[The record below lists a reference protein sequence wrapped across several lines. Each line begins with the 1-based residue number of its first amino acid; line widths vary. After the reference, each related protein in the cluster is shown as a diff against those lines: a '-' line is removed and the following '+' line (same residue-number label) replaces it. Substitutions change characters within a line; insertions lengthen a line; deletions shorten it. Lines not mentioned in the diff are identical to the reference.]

1 MLSRPISMLLAA
13 GVGIVLELFAI
24 LNISRPISQLNI
36 IIFIPDT
43 SIYFVFFNAKIS
55 IATAIII

>member
-1 MLSRPISMLLAA
+1 MLLAA